1 MQHQLHH
8 KFSGEVLPYL
18 EIKKQESNEEI
29 LKSIEMPDVTGIT
42 VAEASKILK
51 ELGLEFSVEKQIQNE
66 GEAEN
71 IVVEQLPKKGI
82 QINEGTKVIIYTE

>member
-1 MQHQLHH
+1 M
-8 KFSGEVLPYL
+8 PYL

-51 ELGLEFSVEKQIQNE
+51 ELGLEFSIEKQTQNE
-66 GEAEN
+66 SESEN